1 MPDKDLA
8 PVQDENPQEE
18 QVVEGTFNSIVKE
31 LKKKLGNCKKCI
43 VKNVNYEILDTYVR
57 VSFTLRNEVD
67 AYVSVNGTF
76 TKGKSNIV
84 FSSLFGIAGMLKE
97 QDELAWIGNVVL
109 SKPEVLNLLFSSA
122 EIEIIQQEVKKGESY
137 TNPFSTNGEPTVKDH
152 DWIVNHIIGVKL
164 SKVGQ
169 KVYDRMMDKIL
180 DF

>member
-1 MPDKDLA
+1 MNVPA
-8 PVQDENPQEE
+8 QDVEIPQEE
-18 QVVEGTFNSIVKE
+18 QIIEGTFNAIVKE

-67 AYVSVNGTF
+67 AYVNTNGDF
-76 TKGKSNIV
+76 VKGKSNIV

-97 QDELAWIGNVVL
+97 QDELAWLGNVVL
-109 SKPEVLNLLFSSA
+109 SKPEVLNLLLSSA
-122 EIEIIQQEVKKGESY
+122 EIEIIQQEVKKGEVY
-137 TNPFSTNGEPTVKDH
+137 TNPFSTNGEPTTKDH